1 MEDSARYAGQRA
13 GLGLSIGKLHKVF
26 SNFLGIFVQLAQIT
40 QVNRQNAQK
49 FISIFAVFYATCTKP
64 L

>member
-13 GLGLSIGKLHKVF
+13 GLALSIGKLHKVF
-26 SNFLGIFVQLAQIT
+26 SNFLGIFVQFTQIIK
-40 QVNRQNAQK
+40 VNRQNAQK
-49 FISIFAVFYATCTKP
+49 FLFIFIVFYATCTKP